1 MAWMDARISSCNSPG
16 TAASGGR
23 EQYTVLRIF
32 IGGSTGLRMMMA
44 LPFLAPPTTSQALA
58 VVSVNSST
66 FARVPGPAE
75 REEIDA
81 TISAYSTGTMR
92 LTAET
97 IGVVACPPQV
107 IRLTLSTAS
116 SSSRFTDGQQYGPTA
131 AGVRSIAWMPASR
144 SEERRVGKEDRR
156 G

>member
-1 MAWMDARISSCNSPG
+1 MDARILSWSSPG

-32 IGGSTGLRMMMA
+32 IGGSTGLRMMIA
-44 LPFLAPPTTSQALA
+44 LPFLAPPTSSSAFA

-66 FARVPGPAE
+66 FALVPGPAE
-75 REEIDA
+75 RELIDA

-97 IGVVACPPQV
+97 MGVVAWPPHV
-107 IRLTLSTAS
+107 MRLTLSTAS
-116 SSSRFTDGQQYGPTA
+116 SSSRLTEGQQ
-131 AGVRSIAWMPASR
+131 
-144 SEERRVGKEDRR
+144 
-156 G
+156 